1 MTGWTANQAMGEPVQ
16 RVFHIVNE
24 QTGQPM
30 EDVVG
35 RILLDGG
42 PVPLAE
48 HAALVTKNGATLP
61 VEDSASPILDAEGK
75 VIGVALVFQYV
86 TEKRRTQEAMQ
97 KYRATLEQR
106 AVERTAMAKNQAMQL
121 RQVALELSDT
131 EERER
136 KRYKYYE
143 IRIWACQCVK
153 ARNDKIDTFMI
164 VLSCPSLYVFL
175 ALLFNLANVVFD
187 GHAFKQS
194 LPFHRVISSTRSE
207 LAQKANRIDDSEFFY
222 QNIRGAPGC
231 IGNGLKGYHFDC
243 QTLLKLILLIYNPK
257 IWSLSNQNFFV
268 YFVSFRG

>member
-1 MTGWTANQAMGEPVQ
+1 MTGWTANQAGMGEPVQ

-30 EDVVG
+30 EDFVG

-61 VEDSASPILDAEGK
+61 VEDSASPILDAKGK

-106 AVERTAMAKNQAMQL
+106 AVERTAMAKTQAMQL

-136 KRYKYYE
+136 KRYASMLF
-143 IRIWACQCVK
+143 RSVK
-153 ARNDKIDTFMI
+153 E
-164 VLSCPSLYVFL
+164 
-175 ALLFNLANVVFD
+175 LLFNAVKHSGTDSALVEAHNGNSRIRIRVTDQGKGCDPSVFRKED
-187 GHAFKQS
+187 GKMTGFGLFNIEERIRCLGGRFEFK
-194 LPFHRVISSTRSE
+194 SSPE
-207 LAQKANRIDDSEFFY
+207 
-222 QNIRGAPGC
+222 
-231 IGNGLKGYHFDC
+231 GNGC
-243 QTLLKLILLIYNPK
+243 RVTIEIPK
-257 IWSLSNQNFFV
+257 S
-268 YFVSFRG
+268 